1 MFFGSFSSLSPGSS
15 TECRSPSP
23 FSLAPPK
30 KRFKIDALKDEISN
44 QDRSE
49 TIKAEPF
56 LGPRDNDNGARGQK
70 SPFRPWMSDENNSKQ
85 EEIIKTEP
93 QPIIPA
99 GIYHP
104 YLLLLQHPKALE
116 LAGTYIFSNK
126 LKLRW
131 FPLMRLSLTQ
141 SSTYALS
148 NDVVYKQ

>member
-1 MFFGSFSSLSPGSS
+1 MKRDTLYTFYAITILLNVSGSFSSLSPGSS

-30 KRFKIDALKDEISN
+30 KRFKIHKDEISN
-44 QDRSE
+44 QNDRE

-56 LGPRDNDNGARGQK
+56 LGPRDNDNAARSQK
-70 SPFRPWMSDENNSKQ
+70 SPFRPWISEENNSKQ
-85 EEIIKTEP
+85 EGIIKTEP

-116 LAGTYIFSNK
+116 LAGTYIRSDT
-126 LKLRW
+126 
-131 FPLMRLSLTQ
+131 M
-141 SSTYALS
+141 
-148 NDVVYKQ
+148 

>member
-1 MFFGSFSSLSPGSS
+1 MYYIKDLLLQDWVFRLVSLLYFNDFFDSFSSLSPGSS

-30 KRFKIDALKDEISN
+30 KRFKIDAHKGDISN
-44 QDRSE
+44 QDRGE

-56 LGPRDNDNGARGQK
+56 LGPRDNDNAASSQK
-70 SPFRPWMSDENNSKQ
+70 SPFRPWISEENNSKQ
-85 EEIIKTEP
+85 EGMIKTEP

-116 LAGTYIFSNK
+116 LAGTYIHF
-126 LKLRW
+126 L
-131 FPLMRLSLTQ
+131 
-141 SSTYALS
+141 
-148 NDVVYKQ
+148 

>member
-1 MFFGSFSSLSPGSS
+1 MTKQNQNCESENTYTLYSITILLNVFGFFSSLSPGSS

-30 KRFKIDALKDEISN
+30 KRFKIDTLKDETRN

-49 TIKAEPF
+49 IIKAEPF
-56 LGPRDNDNGARGQK
+56 LGPRDNDDAARGQK
-70 SPFRPWMSDENNSKQ
+70 SPFRPWISEENNSKQ
-85 EEIIKTEP
+85 EGIIKTEP

-116 LAGTYIFSNK
+116 LAGTYIHF
-126 LKLRW
+126 L
-131 FPLMRLSLTQ
+131 
-141 SSTYALS
+141 
-148 NDVVYKQ
+148 